1 MKPYRGF
8 VALTATVLI
17 WGSTFAIT
25 KVALREIGPLALSAL
40 RFVIAYAILAPLLMR
55 PLGATG
61 IALATSAVNL
71 TNVARGYRP
80 GDALRP
86 VFWRFGLTG
95 VALYYGLQNL
105 GLRYTSAVNT
115 VLVLTVI
122 PAVTAVLAFWWL
134 REWLTWPQ
142 VAGIA
147 LAVVGAAVVG
157 ATTQGSRDAPQP
169 LLGNLLIAG
178 SVLAWAIYTI
188 QGKRLSQSYPALVS
202 TTASFGAGLLFLLPL
217 GGIELWRDGWPQLSR
232 QGTLALVYLG
242 VVATA
247 LPMFLWNYALATVKA
262 SQAATF
268 VNLVPAVGV
277 GMALVAG
284 ETIAPGQIVG
294 GVLALLGVW
303 LSGRRAPGALTH
315 RSPGHRGSTAR

>member
-8 VALTATVLI
+8 VALGVTVLI
-17 WGSTFAIT
+17 WGSTFTIT

-40 RFVIAYAILAPLLMR
+40 RFVVAYAILAPLAR
-55 PLGATG
+55 R
-61 IALATSAVNL
+61 
-71 TNVARGYRP
+71 RGYRP
-80 GDALRP
+80 RDVLRP

-122 PAVTAVLAFWWL
+122 PAVTAFLAFWWL
-134 REWLTWPQ
+134 REWLTLPQ

-157 ATTQGSRDAPQP
+157 LTTHGSRDAPQP

-188 QGKRLSQSYPALVS
+188 QGKRLSQSYPAMVS
-202 TTASFGAGLLFLLPL
+202 TTASIGAGLLFLLPL
-217 GGIELWRDGWPQLSR
+217 GAFEIWREGWPQLSR
-232 QGTLALVYLG
+232 QGMWALLYLG

-277 GMALVAG
+277 LIALVAG
-284 ETIAPGQIVG
+284 ESITAGQVIG
-294 GVLALLGVW
+294 GLLALLGVW
-303 LSGRRAPGALTH
+303 LSGRRASGAFTR
-315 RSPGHRGSTAR
+315 RSPGRRESIIPERTPE